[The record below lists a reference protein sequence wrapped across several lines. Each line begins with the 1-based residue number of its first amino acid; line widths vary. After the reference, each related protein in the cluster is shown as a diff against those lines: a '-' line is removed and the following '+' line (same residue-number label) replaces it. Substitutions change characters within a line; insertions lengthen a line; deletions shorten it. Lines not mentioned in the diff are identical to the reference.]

1 MKPTVFAGNVWFEP
15 GVERS
20 GKNAVSFESYPKDFF
35 PSFCGGLAYFM
46 TMLAV
51 RKLVEHIKGS
61 DFLWLDDVYIT
72 GQNELITTLRII

>member
-20 GKNAVSFESYPKDFF
+20 GKNAVSFESYPEDFF

-72 GQNELITTLRII
+72 GQN